1 MPISTVKVTVNGTT
15 VNATSNGDGTY
26 TATLAAPNR
35 TSYNVNDGHYYPVTV
50 VATNMAGTA
59 TTVNDQ
65 TPTLGSNL
73 KLRVLEL
80 TAPTISIISPTT
92 GQYLG
97 TATPKINITLAD
109 ERNGSGIAI
118 STLKIELD
126 GTTYTNTS
134 LGVDYTY
141 GGTDTF
147 PEVNVS
153 FTPQTPLD
161 DGSHTLKVTVSDN
174 DGNPA
179 TSETITF
186 VTDTI
191 MPTLAVNNPASSGTY
206 VSNAALTVSGTASD
220 STSGA
225 PTIKISL
232 NGTDQGSV
240 ALTNGSFSKAV
251 TLASGSNT
259 IVVTATD
266 KAGKVTTITRTIIL
280 DTSAPVIASVNITP
294 NPVNVGANYTVTVTV
309 TG

>member
-1 MPISTVKVTVNGTT
+1 MAINTVKVTVNGTT
-15 VNATSNGDGTY
+15 VTATKQTDGSY
-26 TATLAAPNR
+26 KATLAAPNR

-73 KLRVLEL
+73 RLRVLEL
-80 TAPTISIISPTT
+80 TAPTIYLHSPTPS
-92 GQYLG
+92 QYLG
-97 TATPKINITLAD
+97 TATPEIQFTLD
-109 ERNGSGIAI
+109 DGVNGSGIAI

-126 GTTYTNTS
+126 GKTYTNTS
-134 LGVDYTY
+134 PG
-141 GGTDTF
+141 
-147 PEVNVS
+147 VNVS
-153 FTPQTPLD
+153 ANGGSFIPQTPLT
-161 DGSHTLKVTVSDN
+161 DGTHTLKITISDN
-174 DGNPA
+174 DGNTA
-179 TSETITF
+179 TSEAVSFT
-186 VTDTI
+186 TDTI
-191 MPTLAVNNPASSGTY
+191 LPTLSVSNPASDGTY

-232 NGTDQGSV
+232 NGTDQGAVTLS
-240 ALTNGSFSKAV
+240 NGAFSKAV
-251 TLASGSNT
+251 TLASGNNT

-280 DTSAPVIASVNITP
+280 DTSSPVVASVVIDP
-294 NPVNVGANYTVTVTV
+294 NPVNVGANYTVTIKV